1 MVIDGNQTYSDHF
14 EIHRNIKSLCCVP
27 VINSVVLQLHLKNKL
42 LQKEIRLVVS
52 RGGGW
57 GEGELDECYQKVQN
71 SSCKISNY

>member
-52 RGGGW
+52 RGGG
-57 GEGELDECYQKVQN
+57 
-71 SSCKISNY
+71 